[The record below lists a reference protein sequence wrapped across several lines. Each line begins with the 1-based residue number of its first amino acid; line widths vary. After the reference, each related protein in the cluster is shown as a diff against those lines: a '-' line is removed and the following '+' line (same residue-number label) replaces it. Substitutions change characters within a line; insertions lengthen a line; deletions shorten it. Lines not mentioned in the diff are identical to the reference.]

1 MRLGCKNVLLA
12 CCLLAA
18 TAGAGSSRRSDGE
31 WETGRDAVEGR
42 VEADSS
48 TAGEWILEE
57 LVRNQR
63 ENLAL
68 DGDQRL
74 DRTRAVVCKLRGGM
88 GNRIQGMITC
98 LALGLAMRRS
108 TLFDWP
114 LIDEDEDSSG
124 LMPCSI
130 SELFMQPPGFGE
142 WEYAVAVSGLPPREV
157 ESRTA
162 EAYKSM
168 PVRRS
173 GEQPDWR
180 DILLCSNVTS
190 LLEDVPLFAVGSW
203 RYLPTTMSNENHKEH
218 FSKFLPVDQHGDVPF
233 FRVSPALALFLLLLP
248 PAFFSLPAYEAV
260 GMRLPWCSR
269 LVYSSPQV
277 SFSPQT
283 LTSKLLSLVHSRAH
297 SFPWFTLK
305 SSLSHHKNEHNNLLG
320 AVPQV
325 SHFSSSHFSPLTCPL
340 PLVCFFFF

>member
-1 MRLGCKNVLLA
+1 MRPGCKKVLLA
-12 CCLLAA
+12 SCFLAA
-18 TAGAGSSRRSDGE
+18 LVGAGSLRRSDGD

-42 VEADSS
+42 DKADSS
-48 TAGEWILEE
+48 AAGEWILEE

-68 DGDQRL
+68 DGGQRL

-108 TLFDWP
+108 TVFEWP
-114 LIDEDEDSSG
+114 LIDENEDSSG

-130 SELFMQPPGFGE
+130 SELFVQPPGFGE
-142 WEYAVAVSGLPPREV
+142 WEYAAAVSGLPPREV
-157 ESRTA
+157 ESRTV

-173 GEQPDWR
+173 GDQPDWR

-203 RYLPTTMSNENHKEH
+203 RYLPTTMSNENHEEH
-218 FSKFLPVDQHGDVPF
+218 FFKYLPVDQHGDVPF
-233 FRVSPALALFLLLLP
+233 FRVSPAFTILFFP
-248 PAFFSLPAYEAV
+248 PSPSPFFPIA
-260 GMRLPWCSR
+260 GI
-269 LVYSSPQV
+269 
-277 SFSPQT
+277 
-283 LTSKLLSLVHSRAH
+283 
-297 SFPWFTLK
+297 
-305 SSLSHHKNEHNNLLG
+305 
-320 AVPQV
+320 
-325 SHFSSSHFSPLTCPL
+325 
-340 PLVCFFFF
+340 